1 MELKESNEL
10 LLMKRVI
17 WFTVSG
23 RLFSSFVLLVVG
35 ILCKTEGLQFGSG
48 RHALNL
54 LPTTGRGSRLEF
66 SLLLL
71 YLPGRSTLI

>member
-1 MELKESNEL
+1 MELEESNKL
-10 LLMKRVI
+10 LLMKRAL
-17 WFTVSG
+17 WFAVSG

-35 ILCKTEGLQFGSG
+35 IPGKTKGLQFGSG

-66 SLLLL
+66 SLHLLR
-71 YLPGRSTLI
+71 LPERSTLI